1 VAGINAA
8 VMALAQAGVPMK
20 ELISAVAIG
29 KMDKTSRTDV
39 IKR

>member
-1 VAGINAA
+1 
-8 VMALAQAGVPMK
+8 MK

-39 IKR
+39 IKRWRLWRREAQQIYL